1 MPNFLSKL
9 SKREQQELLRD
20 LNYLNTAEI
29 KSFCKR
35 HAIPYTIAYETKDGA
50 RRKTH
55 EDDRKGV
62 MLHRVRHFLRT
73 GAVLKETYFRS
84 TVVCFDP
91 LPQKLAA
98 SDRLFYG
105 QYDKSN
111 QSRMALLRDLT
122 GGAFKD
128 GAIARILARAFWS
141 KGHAPTFQEFADA
154 WVQARNEHKRPNPE
168 WAFLADLAEKKAGA
182 DWKKIRTKK
191 AKKVLQTLEQI
202 VPVREIVRSTT
213 G

>member
-1 MPNFLSKL
+1 MPNFLCKL

-29 KSFCKR
+29 KSFSKL
-35 HAIPYTIAYETKDGA
+35 HSIPYTIAYETKDGA

-55 EDDRKGV
+55 DDDRKGV

-105 QYDKSN
+105 QYHKSN
-111 QSRMALLRDLT
+111 QARMALLRDLT
-122 GGAFKD
+122 GGAFEE
-128 GAIARILARAFWS
+128 GAVARILARAFWS
-141 KGHAPTFQEFADA
+141 KGHAPTFQEFADT
-154 WVQARNEHKRPNPE
+154 WVQARNGHKKPNPE

-182 DWKKIRTKK
+182 DWKKMRTKK
-191 AKKVLQTLEQI
+191 AKKVLQKLEQI
-202 VPVREIVRSTT
+202 VPVRESIRSTT